1 MNYYITKYCL
11 LDGIKEINSEDKKIS
26 FIEVREDKHGDLYL
40 FVRYKDSSFDLYFDK
55 QWFTSKKKAIEEA
68 ERQRIEKIKE
78 LEKQIKILKKMDFN

>member
-26 FIEVREDKHGDLYL
+26 FIEVREDKYGDLYL
-40 FVRYKDSSFDLYFDK
+40 LVMYKDSSCHLYFDK

-78 LEKQIKILKKMDFN
+78 LEKQIKILKNMDFN